1 MHCLCACRLENSAIV
16 AQKLLTCTPC
26 SLTSTLNKKTDPLP
40 HRRWIGG
47 DMEGRGGIDAMGVK
61 DAGLDA
67 MSALE
72 LIVAVAK
79 TEQVCHT
86 WMHAQHSCRR

>member
-1 MHCLCACRLENSAIV
+1 
-16 AQKLLTCTPC
+16 
-26 SLTSTLNKKTDPLP
+26 
-40 HRRWIGG
+40 
-47 DMEGRGGIDAMGVK
+47 MEGRGGIDAMGVK

-79 TEQVCHT
+79 TEQVRNT
-86 WMHAQHSCRR
+86 WMHAQSLSYRRMLITSWMHAQSFMYRK